1 MLTFVGAAGPVRGKR
16 LDGEDG
22 CKVIR
27 HRKLDRSGKRSP
39 AIFFFNC
46 PRATF
51 ERPINCPGHRQ
62 FQAHTALKVIT
73 DID

>member
-39 AIFFFNC
+39 AIFSIAR
-46 PRATF
+46 RATF
-51 ERPINCPGHRQ
+51 QRPINCPGHRR

>member
-1 MLTFVGAAGPVRGKR
+1 MLTFVGAAGPVRGER

-39 AIFFFNC
+39 AILST
-46 PRATF
+46 PAVRLSSDLLIA
-51 ERPINCPGHRQ
+51 RG
-62 FQAHTALKVIT
+62 TANSRRIRLLK
-73 DID
+73 